1 MDRKVHLA
9 RTQNEPPSAQYFSIR
24 AKAFDNYIVASEIKT
39 SGKLWIRPEKKLHL
53 VAMSQIL
60 VLYRCFG
67 PVLQLCV
74 VTVVLM
80 DASETVHSVW
90 DYPRAVRELPKHN
103 WV

>member
-1 MDRKVHLA
+1 
-9 RTQNEPPSAQYFSIR
+9 
-24 AKAFDNYIVASEIKT
+24 
-39 SGKLWIRPEKKLHL
+39 
-53 VAMSQIL
+53 MSQIL
-60 VLYRCFG
+60 VLYRYFE

-80 DASETVHSVW
+80 DASESVHSVW